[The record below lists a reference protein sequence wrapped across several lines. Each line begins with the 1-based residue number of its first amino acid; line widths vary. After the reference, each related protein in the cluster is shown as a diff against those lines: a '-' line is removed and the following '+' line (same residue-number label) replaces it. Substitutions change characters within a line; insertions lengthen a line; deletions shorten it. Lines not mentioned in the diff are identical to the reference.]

1 MKRNL
6 IFIIIL
12 AAILMLAAGLWFLF
26 VPPPPSSRPLSPVTI
41 GTTPFEVSGLI
52 FIAEDQRFFEE
63 NGILPT
69 IRIYDAGINAVDA
82 LNAGDVDVA
91 TAADFVFSRQVLGRK
106 PVQGIAT
113 IGKTEFHYIIARKDR
128 GIGSVPD
135 LKGKKI
141 GVARG
146 TSGDF
151 FLGRF
156 LELQGMS
163 IRDVTLVDLPPAQV
177 TDPLLNGT
185 VDAVST
191 WDPYAYATEQRL
203 GDNAQVWPDQKGRL
217 MYWIAISR
225 EDYVTRNGTQVRNV
239 LAALNQAEKFAV
251 DHPGEAKAIIQKR
264 LHTDDAYTG
273 RVLPKTQLTLTLDQS
288 LILAMEDE
296 ARWMIANNITNA
308 TTVPDFGEYIYPE
321 GLDSVKPGSMNIIR
335 SENTVNP
342 GGYNV
347 MP

>member
-1 MKRNL
+1 MNKTVVAL
-6 IFIIIL
+6 VAVILLLL
-12 AAILMLAAGLWFLF
+12 AACVLFLL
-26 VPPPPSSRPLSPVTI
+26 VSPPPSSGPPIPVTI

-52 FIAEDQRFFEE
+52 FIAEDQGYFEK

-82 LNAGDVDVA
+82 LYKGDVDIA
-91 TAADFVFSRQVLGRK
+91 TAADFVFARQVFGK
-106 PVQGIAT
+106 NPVRGIAT

-128 GIGSVPD
+128 GIMRVPD
-135 LKGKKI
+135 LRGKKI

-156 LELQGMS
+156 LDLQGMS
-163 IRDVTLVDLPPAQV
+163 IRDVTVVDLPPAQV
-177 TDPLLNGT
+177 ADPLLNGT

-203 GDNAQVWPDQKGRL
+203 SDNALVWPDQKGRL

-225 EDYVTRNGTQVRNV
+225 EDYATGNRTEVRKV
-239 LAALNQAEKFAV
+239 LSALEQAEKFAA
-251 DHPGEAKAIIQKR
+251 DHPAEAKAIVQKR
-264 LHTDDAYTG
+264 LRTDDAYIG
-273 RVLPKTQLTLTLDQS
+273 RVWPNTQLTLSLDQS

-296 ARWMIANNITNA
+296 ARWMITNNMTNV
-308 TTVPDFGEYIYPE
+308 TTVPDFGKYISTD
-321 GLDSVKPGSMNIIR
+321 GVDSVKPGSVNIIR
-335 SENTVNP
+335 
-342 GGYNV
+342 
-347 MP
+347 